1 MSGPAVGV
9 AGGAGVPASFAIEVT
24 SPGRFAARGALTFA
38 NARRARSEGLQAL
51 RTSSARD
58 LEVDCS
64 GITHSDSAGLA
75 VLLDWMAIMKREGR
89 PLCFASLPSG
99 LLAVA
104 RISGVEEMLQKG
116 V

>member
-1 MSGPAVGV
+1 MTEPAVSVPGRI
-9 AGGAGVPASFAIEVT
+9 AAPASFEIVVT
-24 SPGRFAARGALTFA
+24 SPGRFAARGALTFT
-38 NARRARSEGLQAL
+38 NARSARGEGLHAL

-75 VLLDWMAIMKREGR
+75 VLLEWMAIMKGDGR
-89 PLCFASLPSG
+89 PLCFASLPPG
-99 LLAVA
+99 LLALA

>member
-1 MSGPAVGV
+1 VSGPAAGI
-9 AGGAGVPASFAIEVT
+9 AGGAAASAAFEIVVT
-24 SPGRFAARGALTFA
+24 SPGRFAARGALNFA
-38 NARRARSEGLQAL
+38 NARSARSEGLHAL

-58 LEVDCS
+58 LEVDCG
-64 GITHSDSAGLA
+64 GIAHSDSAGLA

-89 PLCFASLPSG
+89 PLCFANLPAG

-104 RISGVEEMLQKG
+104 RISGVEEMLRKG